1 MFSFRPWPI
10 LLALLLVCGCDRD
23 DSQSNAGPVVTE
35 LGKGIIRGQVI
46 LSGVAPPRKMIPG
59 TPNVMDETL
68 VVSAAGGLKNVIVF
82 LQDAPRTSFT
92 LQSPAVL
99 DQINCT
105 FVPHVQ
111 AVQAGQTL
119 RLKSSDQMPH
129 NMNMQSIAN
138 PPRNYSFKG
147 PSQGDSVLNSP
158 EDPFP
163 VKCDVHPWMKAWIG
177 VFAHPWFAVTD
188 ADGNFEIDGV
198 PPGQYTLA
206 AWQEVLPQQEQ
217 KIVVSEQTPTEVKFT
232 FQAP

>member
-1 MFSFRPWPI
+1 MFAFRPSV
-10 LLALLLVCGCDRD
+10 LLVLLLVCGCDRD
-23 DSQSNAGPVVTE
+23 DSPSAAGPVVSTP
-35 LGKGIIRGQVI
+35 GKGIIRGQVI
-46 LSGVAPPRKMIPG
+46 LSGIAPARKIIPG

-68 VVSAAGGLKNVIVF
+68 VVSAGGGLKNVIVF
-82 LQDAPRTSFT
+82 LADAPRTSFT
-92 LQSPAVL
+92 LQTPAVL

-105 FVPHVQ
+105 FVPHVL
-111 AVQAGQTL
+111 AVQAGQPMI
-119 RLKSSDQMPH
+119 LKSSDVMMH
-129 NMNMQSIAN
+129 NMDLESVAN
-138 PPRNYSFKG
+138 PPRNFHFAG
-147 PSQGDSVLNSP
+147 PSQGDYVLNLP

-188 ADGNFEIDGV
+188 ADGNFVIQGV

-217 KIVVSEQTPTEVKFT
+217 KIVVSEQNPTDVKFT